1 MTLIAKKSVRDQVYD
16 VIKQKIFN
24 QEYQLGDT
32 INITSLCKELG
43 VSNTPIREALAR
55 LEAEGLVT
63 TTMSSKVN
71 VINLDEKIFT
81 DISTFFCSQILG
93 AFSLCRIMGK
103 TSLLIRMLEDA
114 LESQK
119 AALNEENEYLFAFK
133 AIEFDRTFVAAT
145 ENETML
151 KIYDSQ
157 SSLLYLQTLHTY
169 HKDAEIRRENL
180 EQHRAILEAVKMGN
194 VEDAMKKIYHHFDK
208 HF

>member
-16 VIKQKIFN
+16 VIKEKIFN
-24 QEYQLGDT
+24 EEYQLGDT
-32 INITSLCKELG
+32 INITALCKELG

-71 VINLDEKIFT
+71 VISLDEKIFT

-93 AFSLCRIMGK
+93 AFSLCRIMEK
-103 TSLLIRMLEDA
+103 IPLLIQMLEEA
-114 LESQK
+114 LQSQK
-119 AALNEENEYLFAFK
+119 AALSEENEYLFAFK

-157 SSLLYLQTLHTY
+157 ASLLYLLTLHTY
-169 HKDAEIRRENL
+169 HKDIESRQKNL
-180 EQHRAILEAVKMGN
+180 CQHQAILDAVKSGDIQ
-194 VEDAMKKIYHHFDK
+194 EAQETIYRHFDK

>member
-16 VIKQKIFN
+16 IIKEKIFN

-32 INITSLCKELG
+32 INITALCKELG

-63 TTMSSKVN
+63 ATMGSKVN
-71 VINLDEKIFT
+71 VISLDEKIFT

-93 AFSLCRIMGK
+93 AFSLCRIMHK
-103 TSLLIRMLEDA
+103 TPLLIRMLDEA
-114 LESQK
+114 LELQK
-119 AALNEENEYLFAFK
+119 ASLNEENEYHFAFK

-157 SSLLYLQTLHTY
+157 SSLLYLLTLHTY
-169 HKDAEIRRENL
+169 HKEIKNREENL
-180 EQHRAILEAVKMGN
+180 HQHQIIFDAVKSGDIHKA
-194 VEDAMKKIYHHFDK
+194 EELIYHHFDK